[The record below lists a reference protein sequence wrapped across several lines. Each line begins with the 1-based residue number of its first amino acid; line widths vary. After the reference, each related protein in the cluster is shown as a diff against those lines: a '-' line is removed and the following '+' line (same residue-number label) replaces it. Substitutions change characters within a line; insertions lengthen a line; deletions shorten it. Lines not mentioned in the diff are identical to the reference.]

1 MRIVSIRLSV
11 NLTTPTVE
19 QVVAKLKASHLELVR
34 LMTDGF
40 GANGVPE
47 GALTPLR
54 RLRIS
59 AEARPGAWFNDAESF
74 KLATATAFEAR
85 EQARVS

>member
-1 MRIVSIRLSV
+1 M
-11 NLTTPTVE
+11 
-19 QVVAKLKASHLELVR
+19 
-34 LMTDGF
+34 
-40 GANGVPE
+40 PE

-54 RLRIS
+54 RLKIS

-85 EQARVS
+85 EQARVACTVGVWVRVGRVVPN